1 MDIIA
6 NSQKIELVGDCAF
19 VIDGFACSKAEGI
32 SRTGIPYIAFFE
44 VPDGEPANIE
54 KHLKFVEIGDSTFVE
69 SRKAVVRVARVG
81 NGLGV
86 RITDILRDIDAEI
99 GDTVEIEVRKVP
111 KTE

>member
-44 VPDGEPANIE
+44 VPDGEHANIE
-54 KHLKFVEIGDSTFVE
+54 KHLKFVETDDSASVD
-69 SRKAVVRVARVG
+69 SMKAVVRVTRVG
-81 NGLGV
+81 NGLGLQL
-86 RITDILRDIDAEI
+86 TDILRDIDAGI
-99 GDTVEIEVRKVP
+99 GDSVEIEIRKVP
-111 KTE
+111 NTK